1 MFAVYIF
8 YTGYLKIYLSIHSIV
23 CYKKL
28 TSCIAINKTV
38 LRLNFLLHISNRSS
52 KDGPNNSRTIAL

>member
-8 YTGYLKIYLSIHSIV
+8 YTGYLKIHLSIHSIV
-23 CYKKL
+23 IKKL

>member
-8 YTGYLKIYLSIHSIV
+8 YTGYLKIYLSIHSRLFE
-23 CYKKL
+23 KL